1 MYALQPLRGMIPTLL
16 RRAKVISLRNKVG
29 VSLRE
34 RLIPLE
40 SRAPIAL
47 SASRWYVCAW
57 FAPLHEYLIGL
68 LDPRR
73 FDVAWCLRC
82 LLLLLLDCDASSS
95 IAPSC
100 EIRPQHL
107 SLIEVRV
114 ELSRLVLYVQ
124 EVNHRCR

>member
-1 MYALQPLRGMIPTLL
+1 MIPTLL
-16 RRAKVISLRNKVG
+16 RRAKVISLRNEVR

-34 RLIPLE
+34 RLIPFE
-40 SRAPIAL
+40 SRATIAL
-47 SASRWYVCAW
+47 SASRWYACAW
-57 FAPLHEYLIGL
+57 LAPLHEYFIGL

-73 FDVAWCLRC
+73 FDVTWSLRG

-95 IAPSC
+95 IAASR
-100 EIRPQHL
+100 EIRPEHL

-124 EVNHRCR
+124 EVNHRRRQFP